1 MACGTPVIAFD
12 KGGVREIIDECLL
25 VMSFKPCPTRSRRSA
40 ECRRLTARACGSDL
54 KSASPLPAWRQ
65 TMFECIKRC
74 STAPEQAADPQTDSD
89 AHRWRRLLPHGKQR
103 RAGPRV
109 GVFRAEDVSVV
120 TSSVAVVTIPIDM
133 LKVEVTKYST
143 VSDSSCELAPVER
156 AVRL

>member
-1 MACGTPVIAFD
+1 MNA
-12 KGGVREIIDECLL
+12 LL

-40 ECRRLTARACGSDL
+40 ECRRLTARACGRDL

-65 TMFECIKRC
+65 TMFEYIKRC

-109 GVFRAEDVSVV
+109 GAFPAEDVSAV
-120 TSSVAVVTIPIDM
+120 TSSVATADGRRPHA
-133 LKVEVTKYST
+133 
-143 VSDSSCELAPVER
+143 LARHFPSGSIREAQGVFR
-156 AVRL
+156 WDTN